1 MHHLDMIQHSAAR
14 LCFNNYSK
22 EPGVVTD
29 MLNKIGVAISQR
41 KTNSLSIINVS
52 SDCLSYCWQG
62 ALSDLLL
69 GPLLQASKPPE

>member
-1 MHHLDMIQHSAAR
+1 MIQHSAVR
-14 LCFNNYSK
+14 LCFINYFK

-29 MLNKIGVAISQR
+29 MLNNIRVAISQR

-62 ALSDLLL
+62 ALSDQVSPQNKLTKNNSLSH
-69 GPLLQASKPPE
+69 G